1 MKSRK
6 WGTEVPPTEVPPT
19 KDRREFSPLKIG
31 IFAVLLLLLALV
43 GWSVLRETGEGEEE
57 FLAPVITMYP
67 QRGTIEKTIRISS
80 RVETGRLITLVPRVA
95 GTLILLDA
103 DPGKTVYQDDLIAQV
118 DSDPY
123 DQTYLQAQAVYL
135 TARSTFERV
144 DKLYSGQAATRQQ
157 YEEARTALEAARAQ
171 YELARL
177 NRDYANVRAPMDG
190 VVLMRH
196 STTGGMV
203 SAGTPLATLGD
214 LQDLRI
220 KAAVPEI
227 HYRFFAEH
235 WEDMPVRMTVP
246 ALTDAEFLLQPL
258 NLAPYVS
265 PENRSFLVEYA
276 IPGAAAGGLRP
287 GMFVKVAFILE
298 SRENVYQLP
307 LRIMGSQNR
316 LWYVDGENRAQYI
329 EYTPEFFNEDVF
341 QIPPE
346 FSVTQFILEGQHFIS
361 PGQRLNILSVSAS
374 SSTGGVSGP

>member
-1 MKSRK
+1 MR
-6 WGTEVPPTEVPPT
+6 
-19 KDRREFSPLKIG
+19 FSPLKIG

-43 GWSVLRETGEGEEE
+43 GWSVLRKTGEGAEE
-57 FLAPVITMYP
+57 FFAPVITVYP
-67 QRGTIEKTIRISS
+67 QRGAIEKTIRISS
-80 RVETGRLITLVPRVA
+80 RVETGRLITLVSRVA
-95 GTLILLDA
+95 GTLIMLNA
-103 DPGKTVYQDDLIAQV
+103 DPGRAVLLDDLIAQV
-118 DSDPY
+118 DSAPY
-123 DQTYLQAQAVYL
+123 DQTYLQAEAAYL

-144 DKLYSGQAATRQQ
+144 DTLYSSQAATRQQ
-157 YEEARTALEAARAQ
+157 YEEARTAFEASKAQ

-196 STTGGMV
+196 STAGGMV

-246 ALTDAEFLLQPL
+246 ALGDAEFLLQPL
-258 NLAPYVS
+258 SLAPYVS

-276 IPGAAAGGLRP
+276 IPDAAAGGIRP
-287 GMFVKVAFILE
+287 GMFVKAAFVLE
-298 SRENVYQLP
+298 SREDVYQLP

-316 LWYVDGENRAQYI
+316 LWYVDGEGRAQYI

-346 FSVTQFILEGQHFIS
+346 FGGLRFILEGQHFIS
-361 PGQRLNILSVSAS
+361 PGQRLNILPVSADS
-374 SSTGGVSGP
+374 PAAGVSGP